1 VTVYRSSGS
10 SDDNNNDNKGNSGG
24 GGGGSTTTPTTP
36 DTPEAEKGNLD
47 VTLNG
52 SENPFATGTVS
63 TSNGRTTTA
72 VKVDQGKLAD
82 AISQGNGQK
91 LAIHSPSEGDM
102 TVDGLTAD
110 TLKQLADKG
119 ANLEISNLLA
129 IYPVPAGK
137 MNLSS
142 VAGQLG
148 NAALSDIGVRID
160 IKRASESVI
169 ASAKSK
175 AAAAGYELL
184 VDPVDLDLTFSH
196 DGQTA
201 KSGQLNGYAVK
212 YIALP
217 EGIDLNRITTG
228 VVVNPDG
235 SVYHVPTVVTEIN
248 NRYFAQINDLRS
260 SGTYSVIWNPQDFD
274 DVRNHWGK
282 EDVNNIAARLDLKGN
297 GNNTFAPNRSIT
309 RSEFAEIVVTGL
321 GLMRSDAPQASFAD
335 VSASAWYAKAVAI
348 ANEFDIVRGYE
359 DGKFYGDKQIT
370 REQGFSMIARAYR
383 LIQSEDA
390 AGQDTSALSR
400 YTDGAKV
407 SNWAKA
413 DVAQLIEAGIIEGN
427 GTKLSPQATMTRAE
441 VTALIAR
448 MLKSTNLIDQ

>member
-1 VTVYRSSGS
+1 MNG
-10 SDDNNNDNKGNSGG
+10 ND
-24 GGGGSTTTPTTP
+24 
-36 DTPEAEKGNLD
+36 
-47 VTLNG
+47 
-52 SENPFATGTVS
+52 NPFATGTVS
-63 TSNGRTTTA
+63 TSNGRTTTS
-72 VKVDQGKLAD
+72 VKVDQGKLTD
-82 AISQGNGQK
+82 VISQGNGQK

-110 TLKQLADKG
+110 TLKQLNEKG
-119 ANLEISNLLA
+119 ASLEISNLLA
-129 IYPVPAGK
+129 IYPIPAGK
-137 MNLSS
+137 TDLSS
-142 VAGQLG
+142 VAGKLG

-160 IKRASESVI
+160 IKRASEDVI

-184 VDPVDLDLTFSH
+184 VDPVDLDLTFSN

-201 KSGQLNGYAVK
+201 KPGQLNGYAVK

-217 EGIDLNRITTG
+217 EGVDLNRITTG
-228 VVVNPDG
+228 VIINPDG
-235 SVYHVPTVVTEIN
+235 SVYHVPTVVTKIN

-297 GNNTFAPNRSIT
+297 GNNTFSPDRSVT

-321 GLMRSDAPQASFAD
+321 GLMRSDAPQPNFTD

-348 ANEFDIVRGYE
+348 ANEFDMVRGYE

-370 REQGFSMIARAYR
+370 REQGFSMIARAHR
-383 LIQSEDA
+383 LIQSENA
-390 AGQDTSALSR
+390 AGQDTSVLAR

-407 SNWAKA
+407 SSWAKA
-413 DVAQLIEAGIIEGN
+413 DVAQLIEAGIIQGN